1 MRDTARVPLPT
12 AHDES
17 SHRGDLVVAVVA
29 RRTPAAGGVEP
40 FYTDL
45 VLGMEDVLLPLDGA
59 VLLRVID
66 DPAEEELDYRR
77 WARSRE
83 VAGVVVAD
91 FVEDDP
97 RVALLT
103 ELALPSILLGGDPS
117 WPLPSVD
124 VDNAR
129 AVEDAVAFLVGLGHR
144 RIGRVA
150 GPSALLHTIAR
161 TDAFDQALARHGV
174 VGQSVEGD
182 YGAAAGADG
191 TRRLLVEFAPTA
203 IIYDNALT
211 ATAGL
216 EAAKAAGL
224 RVPDDLS
231 LLAWDDSV
239 LCQLSDP
246 PLSVMQRDVRTVGAA
261 AARGLVDAIRGQRG
275 TVVHAPSAVVVER
288 GTTARPA

>member
-1 MRDTARVPLPT
+1 M
-12 AHDES
+12 
-17 SHRGDLVVAVVA
+17 A
-29 RRTPAAGGVEP
+29 RRTPGAGGVEP

-66 DPAEEELDYRR
+66 DPAEETVDYRR
-77 WARSRE
+77 WSRTRE

-97 RVALLT
+97 RVALLS
-103 ELALPSILLGGDPS
+103 ELELPAILLGGDPS

-150 GPSALLHTIAR
+150 GPGGLLHTIAR
-161 TDAFDQALARHGV
+161 STAFDAAVARYGV
-174 VGQSVEGD
+174 TGESIEGD
-182 YGAAAGADG
+182 YSVASGADG
-191 TRRLLVEFAPTA
+191 TRALLAGFAPTA

-216 EAAKAAGL
+216 EAAKADGL
-224 RVPDDLS
+224 RVPHDLS

-261 AARGLVDAIRGQRG
+261 AARGLVDAIRGERG

-288 GTTARPA
+288 GTTAPPA